1 MALNPVRHR
10 STRKREQIRLAAQ
23 RLFLTAGVA
32 STSMDAITAEAG
44 VSKQTVYAYYPS
56 KEALVADVLHTLVA
70 TRTVPWEDVGIGR
83 HPLVTRSAVE
93 QELLALANT
102 VIDTLM
108 RTEYLGMARV
118 VVAESARNPE
128 LGELFRQQVAGPVIA
143 GVGRILDRGIAGG
156 VLADVPTDE
165 AARMLVGVL
174 LTYILL
180 DGLLRPDGP
189 RQPPAGT
196 ADRAVAL
203 LLDGL
208 ARR

>member
-1 MALNPVRHR
+1 MTLNPLGNR
-10 STRKREQIRLAAQ
+10 SKRKREQIRLAAQ

-56 KEALVADVLHTLVA
+56 KEALVADVLHTLVT
-70 TRTVPWEDVGIGR
+70 TRTVPWDSIR
-83 HPLVTRSAVE
+83 TSRDPLTSRAGVE
-93 QELLALANT
+93 AELLALATT

-108 RTEYLGMARV
+108 RSEYLGMARV

-143 GVGRILDRGIAGG
+143 GVAGILERGMAGG
-156 VLADVPTDE
+156 VLAEAPTEE
-165 AARMLVGVL
+165 AARMLVGAL

-196 ADRAVAL
+196 AERAVTA

-208 ARR
+208 VPR